1 MSDDV
6 AKDAGP
12 LAESRGSA
20 GNLDTVMVEL
30 NGVSVV
36 FRQRGLLGKPTDFHA
51 LIDID
56 LELRAGETIGLVGE
70 SGSGKTALGR
80 ALLGLIPIETG
91 SIRVAGTD
99 IASLHRPLPKSFRK
113 HVQVVFQDPLQAL
126 NPRHRVERIIGEPLA
141 IHTELDGNER
151 HCRVVNLLESV
162 GLSEQ
167 YLRRRTSELSGGQRQ
182 RVAIARALAPD
193 PDVLVLD
200 EAVSALDVTTTAQIL
215 RMLRAV
221 RRPGTSMLFI
231 AHDLALVRGMC
242 DRVAVMYRGR
252 IVEIGDTDAVCG
264 DPRHPYTQLLV
275 SSIPHPHPTTQA
287 QRRRKRIQARVG
299 DGAATTGGCP
309 FLPRC
314 QRADDR
320 CTTFPDFVEDGE
332 RSTACHAAHDEPHR
346 G

>member
-1 MSDDV
+1 MSGEV
-6 AKDAGP
+6 T
-12 LAESRGSA
+12 GS
-20 GNLDTVMVEL
+20 TVEL
-30 NGVSVV
+30 DGVSVV
-36 FRQRGLLGKPTDFHA
+36 FRQRGLLGKTT
-51 LIDID
+51 
-56 LELRAGETIGLVGE
+56 ELRALNDIDIEIRTDETVGLVGE
-70 SGSGKTALGR
+70 SGSGKTTLGR
-80 ALLGLIPIETG
+80 ALLGLIPIEAG
-91 SIRVAGTD
+91 AIRVAGTD
-99 IASLHRPLPKSFRK
+99 IASLGRPLPQSFRK
-113 HVQVVFQDPLQAL
+113 QVQAVFQDPLQAL
-126 NPRHRVERIIGEPLA
+126 NPRHRIDRIIGEPLA
-141 IHTELDGNER
+141 IHSELAGDER
-151 HCRVVNLLESV
+151 RRRVVDLLESV
-162 GLSEQ
+162 GLGEQ

-215 RMLRAV
+215 RMLQAV

-231 AHDLALVRGMC
+231 AHDLALVRGVC

-287 QRRRKRIQARVG
+287 QRRRERIQARVN
-299 DGAATTGGCP
+299 DGAATAGGCP

-314 QRADDR
+314 PRADDR
-320 CTTFPDFVEDGE
+320 CMTFPDFDEDGE
-332 RSTACHAAHDEPHR
+332 RSTACHAVHDELQR